1 MESYCLTK
9 TICNPFNILLFRNTP
24 RGWGIRTAPLSRIRH
39 FTRLNATLSFPAEL
53 FFGGAW

>member
-39 FTRLNATLSFPAEL
+39 FTRLNATLSFPAE